1 MYSLREAFSTMP
13 KKDTDEKKEAEL
25 KADISRVNK
34 MVDGVL
40 DGLFSP
46 FAEGKYLEEPLK
58 VAFVEKMDALE
69 AVYERDRFP
78 NNKYHTMETL
88 NRNNEKGKKAVVET
102 VAHKSSKK
110 LGKKPKMSEPSL
122 EEQIATLTMATTPE
136 PPAAKASAKAAV
148 EAEAKDEKKTR
159 LGFVVLIP
167 KAVRRSI
174 EFIFKRIVDEVV
186 AVVGKNNLK
195 DVKVENYAEEFEQ
208 KITVAAE
215 AEKAKLE
222 EENPDKVVIE
232 MSMFKLIK
240 FATEQMR
247 DSDNELIESS
257 ERIRKAISDK
267 CSEVKELTSA
277 SKKFVSTL
285 LTKFFKSMVIDLSNR
300 FYHSNKQS
308 MDVGILVSFVSR
320 YCEEYEDKSNLK
332 SIVDEIY
339 DFPLRVLS
347 KKELKKLQD
356 KMKKAEK
363 DGKAP
368 KKALPKMVTKAT
380 QEPPKKE
387 NGDVDEAE
395 GKAGDNEAEGK
406 VDEAKAEAEG
416 KVEEGKAEEAEA
428 EDAEEDAA
436 ESDAEEAE
444 SEEEEEEEEKPKPK
458 KAPAKAPAKAPEPAP
473 AAKKPP
479 VKSSAVKTKAKK

>member
-1 MYSLREAFSTMP
+1 MP

-25 KADISRVNK
+25 KADIARVNK

-78 NNKYHTMETL
+78 KNKYHTMETL

-122 EEQIATLTMATTPE
+122 EEQIATLTMATPE

-186 AVVGKNNLK
+186 YVVGKNNLK

-208 KITVAAE
+208 KIIVAAE

-232 MSMFKLIK
+232 MSMFKMIK

-267 CSEVKELTSA
+267 CSEVKELTTA

-285 LTKFFKSMVIDLSNR
+285 LTKFFKTMVIDLSNR

-395 GKAGDNEAEGK
+395 GKAGDEGK
-406 VDEAKAEAEG
+406 AEEAKAEEAEA
-416 KVEEGKAEEAEA
+416 EGKAEEAEA
-428 EDAEEDAA
+428 EEAEEDAA

-444 SEEEEEEEEKPKPK
+444 SEEEEEEEEKPKPKPK